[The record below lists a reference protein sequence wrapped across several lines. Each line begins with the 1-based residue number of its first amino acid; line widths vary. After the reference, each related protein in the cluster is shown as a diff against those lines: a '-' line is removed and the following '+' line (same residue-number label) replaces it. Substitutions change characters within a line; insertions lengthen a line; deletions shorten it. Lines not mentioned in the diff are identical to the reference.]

1 MKHNTPKVS
10 VIMPVYNTKEE
21 YLREA
26 IESILNQTFK
36 DFELIIVNDGSTNNA
51 EEVIKSY
58 KDKRIRYYKNE
69 TNIGIPKTRNRLLS
83 LATGQFIANMDSD
96 DISLPERLKTQV
108 DYLENNPNVSII
120 GSWFELFP
128 NNLTI
133 KHVEHPKYLDL
144 LKGCCIGNPTAM
156 FRKNEMKKYNLHY
169 NEDFANA
176 EDYDLWS
183 RAIRYL
189 EVYNIPQ
196 VLLMYRWH
204 ETNVSKTKKDLTSAG
219 DARIKQDMLDFLTDD
234 KKLQEQIKHICCT
247 KQKNT
252 LLENIFSI
260 KNSQNK
266 RHKIVTVFGIKV
278 KIKVKRKKINN
289 NNWLPLNS
297 SSGSLY
303 SLVSNITELTM
314 LKTKYCWNN
323 IKIPKMKNSWDTIK
337 KLLNSN
343 ESLIRFGDGEFLIM
357 EGHSICFQKYDYR
370 IKNILKEIFFK
381 ENPNLLIG
389 LPELYYQYP
398 MQLEE
403 QPKQFILNWLP
414 KWHEI
419 ILKYYN
425 PQKIYYS
432 SFISLTFSQLEEYDF
447 EKHYNSLK
455 QIWNDKAITIITGDR
470 VYKNIKYN
478 IFENAS
484 SINYIYGPT
493 ENAFDAYNEL
503 HEKCLNEPIKNILIF
518 AMGPTGKCLAYEMYK
533 KGYRVLDLGH
543 IIKDYDFYKKSTKM
557 TGKQID
563 GYRSTFFNKD

>member
-1 MKHNTPKVS
+1 MPLHSAGLNATGYFSERFCEMKHNTPKVS

-108 DYLENNPNVSII
+108 DYLENNPNISII

-156 FRKNEMKKYNLHY
+156 FIKDEFNKYDLHY
-169 NEDFANA
+169 DETFPTAQ
-176 EDYDLWS
+176 DYELWS

-234 KKLQEQIKHICCT
+234 KKLQKQIKRICCT

-278 KIKVKRKKINN
+278 KIKKK
-289 NNWLPLNS
+289 
-297 SSGSLY
+297 
-303 SLVSNITELTM
+303 
-314 LKTKYCWNN
+314 
-323 IKIPKMKNSWDTIK
+323 
-337 KLLNSN
+337 
-343 ESLIRFGDGEFLIM
+343 
-357 EGHSICFQKYDYR
+357 
-370 IKNILKEIFFK
+370 KNI
-381 ENPNLLIG
+381 P
-389 LPELYYQYP
+389 
-398 MQLEE
+398 
-403 QPKQFILNWLP
+403 
-414 KWHEI
+414 
-419 ILKYYN
+419 
-425 PQKIYYS
+425 
-432 SFISLTFSQLEEYDF
+432 
-447 EKHYNSLK
+447 
-455 QIWNDKAITIITGDR
+455 
-470 VYKNIKYN
+470 
-478 IFENAS
+478 
-484 SINYIYGPT
+484 
-493 ENAFDAYNEL
+493 
-503 HEKCLNEPIKNILIF
+503 
-518 AMGPTGKCLAYEMYK
+518 
-533 KGYRVLDLGH
+533 
-543 IIKDYDFYKKSTKM
+543 
-557 TGKQID
+557 
-563 GYRSTFFNKD
+563 

>member
-234 KKLQEQIKHICCT
+234 KKLQKQIKHFCCT

-278 KIKVKRKKINN
+278 KIKKKKISLNF
-289 NNWLPLNS
+289 LP
-297 SSGSLY
+297 
-303 SLVSNITELTM
+303 
-314 LKTKYCWNN
+314 
-323 IKIPKMKNSWDTIK
+323 
-337 KLLNSN
+337 
-343 ESLIRFGDGEFLIM
+343 
-357 EGHSICFQKYDYR
+357 
-370 IKNILKEIFFK
+370 
-381 ENPNLLIG
+381 
-389 LPELYYQYP
+389 
-398 MQLEE
+398 
-403 QPKQFILNWLP
+403 
-414 KWHEI
+414 
-419 ILKYYN
+419 
-425 PQKIYYS
+425 
-432 SFISLTFSQLEEYDF
+432 
-447 EKHYNSLK
+447 
-455 QIWNDKAITIITGDR
+455 
-470 VYKNIKYN
+470 
-478 IFENAS
+478 
-484 SINYIYGPT
+484 
-493 ENAFDAYNEL
+493 
-503 HEKCLNEPIKNILIF
+503 
-518 AMGPTGKCLAYEMYK
+518 
-533 KGYRVLDLGH
+533 
-543 IIKDYDFYKKSTKM
+543 
-557 TGKQID
+557 
-563 GYRSTFFNKD
+563 